1 MQSSQTL
8 LSFVALA
15 GLAML
20 PACSPAENTTQA
32 EEAVANEPQDV
43 AAPPEAMT
51 TEGAEPAGS
60 ATILQLQ
67 NGNPTGKSD
76 PIMAIEDAK
85 FITGIGGDFIVANVR
100 YGGGCKDHDFAAY
113 WGGSWMESL
122 PPGTIISLTHD
133 AKGDTC
139 KRIVTEMLQI
149 NIASLTAKERRFWA
163 NLGGGGASSVRVEVD
178 KK

>member
-1 MQSSQTL
+1 MHSAQTL
-8 LSFVALA
+8 LSFVALVGA
-15 GLAML
+15 ALL
-20 PACSPAENTTQA
+20 PGCSPAENA
-32 EEAVANEPQDV
+32 MEAVEATTNEPQNIT
-43 AAPPEAMT
+43 APPEAMT
-51 TEGAEPAGS
+51 AEGAEPAGH

-85 FITGIGGDFIVANVR
+85 FSTGITGDFIVANVR

-122 PPGTIISLTHD
+122 PPGTIISLSHD

-139 KRIVTEMLQI
+139 KRIVTETLQI

-163 NLGGGGASSVRVEVD
+163 QLGGGGASSGRVEVV
-178 KK
+178 K